1 MSKSVTSIAPG
12 ACVMQN
18 SGRARCSASCG
29 VSEVIGLRCALRRE
43 PEVVN
48 TPAQRSFT
56 AHGAQ
61 SFGKSFFQSLIDL
74 QAKQARDPAAR
85 AKTLKDIQR
94 RIIDQAAYQQITMP
108 QAVFMHW
115 PYVKNFNPNSN
126 VNDGINSFAR
136 NVWFDK

>member
-1 MSKSVTSIAPG
+1 RWPRDWISDVCSSDLNI
-12 ACVMQN
+12 
-18 SGRARCSASCG
+18 RATNDKT
-29 VSEVIGLRCALRRE
+29 LDD
-43 PEVVN
+43 
-48 TPAQRSFT
+48 
-56 AHGAQ
+56 
-61 SFGKSFFQSLIDL
+61 LIDL

-126 VNDGINSFAR
+126 TSEERRGGNDDTAP
-136 NVWFDK
+136 W